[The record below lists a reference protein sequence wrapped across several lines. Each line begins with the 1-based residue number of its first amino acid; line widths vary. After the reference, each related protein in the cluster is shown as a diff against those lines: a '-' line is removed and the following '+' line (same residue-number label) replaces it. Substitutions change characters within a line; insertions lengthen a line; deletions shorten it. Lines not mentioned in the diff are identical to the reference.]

1 MSTEAATKVTMRKM
15 GGSLGLTLP
24 KELVEHL
31 QTAEGEQLH
40 AVKTE
45 QGVLLTTYDPDFEET
60 MEAFDVIR
68 KKYRNAFRELAK

>member
-1 MSTEAATKVTMRKM
+1 MSTEAATRVTMRKM

-24 KELVEHL
+24 KDLVEHL

-45 QGVLLTTYDPDFEET
+45 QGVLLTTFDPEFERA
-60 MEAFDVIR
+60 MEIYQRGAR
-68 KKYRNAFRELAK
+68 KYRNALRELAK